1 MKKKHFCANKAQF
14 LRRQQGRNKVRWC
27 LRQEAGLAPL
37 CSNLRSFGSKCAVL
51 KKVFVTL
58 LGLYGAHIV
67 IRRPGN
73 CAPLAPLVTPLR
85 SKGAFSLWCKK
96 GKAFC
101 ERPLALY
108 RQQHG
113 KDKQN
118 IKFAPLEKFLR
129 SQVLLTW
136 IFSSFWHFSDMFWLF
151 LTCKYNKHKYLNY
164 RNFYKP
170 FLCNIQSLETWNLRD
185 RDETWNLRDRDS

>member
-14 LRRQQGRNKVRWC
+14 LRLLPKQQGRNKVRWC

-37 CSNLRSFGSKCAVL
+37 CSNLRSFGSKCTVL

-118 IKFAPLEKFLR
+118 IKFAPWK
-129 SQVLLTW
+129 
-136 IFSSFWHFSDMFWLF
+136 SFCGRPCFWLGFFQVSGIFPICFGCF
-151 LTCKYNKHKYLNY
+151 LPANTT
-164 RNFYKP
+164 
-170 FLCNIQSLETWNLRD
+170 NINI
-185 RDETWNLRDRDS
+185 